1 MQIEILTIFPDYFR
15 TPLQESLLG
24 KAVAGGLLKVT
35 VTDLRDFALD
45 RHRKVDDEPYG
56 GGAGMVMIAPVMAAA
71 IEARRDAEGLA
82 RAWTVLLG
90 PEGKRLD
97 QAHVAELA
105 ARPRLLLVCGR
116 YEGIDERVRQLGL
129 YDEEVSLGDFV
140 LPGGEAAALALT
152 EAISRLVPGVV
163 GTAESVDGG
172 VLPGRPPGLPA
183 LHAAPRVS
191 GPFGARGAPVREPP
205 QDSELAAGDGAGP
218 DAGAAAGSARAP
230 ARGAGGG
237 GGMSRGGRFA
247 PERPARLECAVSR
260 LPAGPARLNPKRSV
274 YE

>member
-24 KAVAGGLLKVT
+24 RAMAGGLLEVT
-35 VTDLRDFALD
+35 VTDLRGFSAD

-56 GGAGMVMIAPVMAAA
+56 GGAGMVMLAPVVAAA
-71 IEARRDAEGLA
+71 IEARRDAEGLP

-97 QAHVAELA
+97 QALVAQLA

-129 YDEEVSLGDFV
+129 YDEEISLGDFV

-163 GTAESVDGG
+163 GAAESVEEESFQADR
-172 VLPGRPPGLPA
+172 LDYPHYTRPREFRGL
-183 LHAAPRVS
+183 AAPDVLLS
-191 GPFGARGAPVREPP
+191 GNHRKILRWRR
-205 QDSELAAGDGAGP
+205 
-218 DAGAAAGSARAP
+218 AAALARTRERRP
-230 ARGAGGG
+230 DLLER
-237 GGMSRGGRFA
+237 
-247 PERPARLECAVSR
+247 RPAE
-260 LPAGPARLNPKRSV
+260 PG
-274 YE
+274 EEGE